1 MANQE
6 QSLLFAEERI
16 LVMERESLRSICN
29 LPGGQLS

>member
-1 MANQE
+1 MARQE
-6 QSLLFAEERI
+6 QSLLFTDERI